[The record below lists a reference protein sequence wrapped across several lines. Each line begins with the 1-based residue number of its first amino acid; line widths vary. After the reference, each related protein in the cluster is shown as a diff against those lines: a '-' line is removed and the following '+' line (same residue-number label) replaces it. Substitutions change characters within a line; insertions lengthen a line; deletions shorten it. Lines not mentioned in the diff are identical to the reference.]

1 MSESDPLLFSVD
13 DGIATVT
20 INRPEARNALNIAV
34 SNGLHDL
41 WEQIDS
47 DPEIRVVVFTSTD
60 CGTFCAGMDLKEAAR
75 LKAET
80 GQDILTFHK
89 DVFGHR
95 MRHVRAPIIAAM
107 TGHLMAGG
115 MMLSLNCDIRVGLA
129 GTNVVDLYEFNLS
142 ITGGGHDTQRAY
154 KHAIHT
160 RVGAGP
166 APVSGVEPSANGR
179 AFPQVVEDIVVNFL
193 RDLQAAKQL
202 TLRRHHT
209 RPIA

>member
-1 MSESDPLLFSVD
+1 MKHIHHIAHCALGLLALTSCISSQSYVDPQFRQASIEELTRPASPHRVALAVEFQRNGAPLPAA
-13 DGIATVT
+13 DGELRSAVVAALEKTGLATVVSSGEELT
-20 INRPEARNALNIAV
+20 LHMVGNNIADMAAATRRGFAT
-34 SNGLHDL
+34 GLTL
-41 WEQIDS
+41 
-47 DPEIRVVVFTSTD
+47 
-60 CGTFCAGMDLKEAAR
+60 
-75 LKAET
+75 
-80 GQDILTFHK
+80 
-89 DVFGHR
+89 
-95 MRHVRAPIIAAM
+95 
-107 TGHLMAGG
+107 
-115 MMLSLNCDIRVGLA
+115 GLA